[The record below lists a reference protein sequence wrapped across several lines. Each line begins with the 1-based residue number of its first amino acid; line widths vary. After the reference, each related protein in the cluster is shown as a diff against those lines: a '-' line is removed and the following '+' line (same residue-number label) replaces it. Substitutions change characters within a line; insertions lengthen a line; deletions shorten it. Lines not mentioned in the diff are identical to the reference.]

1 MCVCFRIYTLRNFL
15 LTSIRGPTIRTKENA
30 LQSYRDHRT
39 AKIVLSNRFAG
50 FQLVGDF
57 QTSSLHLQVKCL
69 H

>member
-1 MCVCFRIYTLRNFL
+1 VFALEFTYYATFL
-15 LTSIRGPTIRTKENA
+15 GHQSGTRQYVQKKT

-39 AKIVLSNRFAG
+39 AKIVLSSRFAD

-57 QTSSLHLQVKCL
+57 QTSSLHLEVKCL